1 MKSKTKRGI
10 EASQADFE
18 EVRALGY
25 EIYSFQPWHYRIS
38 HPDYETKVDVW
49 PTTRKLWKVDSG
61 YVTTYNLGELPDKIA
76 DIFSKEDI

>member
-1 MKSKTKRGI
+1 MKSSTKNKI
-10 EASQADFE
+10 NASVSDFE

-25 EIYSFQPWHYRIS
+25 EIYSFQPWHYRVS

-61 YVTTYNLGELPDKIA
+61 YADTYLIHSL
-76 DIFSKEDI
+76 